1 IFMGLGNMRLK
12 FVAGLAVLAA
22 ASAALALPA
31 QAQSRRA
38 PAGATETI
46 TVIDE
51 TGRTRTKVTVRP
63 RSWLDPGPEEI
74 PGSNKSLDYAMPP
87 NYSVFYDRNNYNGTW
102 SRNPLPGPFDVPGG
116 GWNTGFG
123 AFSLRGQLL
132 HLCHDPAAHL
142 GAPDRR
148 GPLGLDVGG
157 AQTLGE

>member
-1 IFMGLGNMRLK
+1 MGSGNMRLK

-116 GWNTGFG
+116 GWNTGF
-123 AFSLRGQLL
+123 
-132 HLCHDPAAHL
+132 
-142 GAPDRR
+142 
-148 GPLGLDVGG
+148 
-157 AQTLGE
+157 